1 MRRNVSLIAVVA
13 VTWILVAS
21 VYLAGAQYF
30 RTTAWVGSEE
40 LVTFIE
46 IDRVWSD

>member
-1 MRRNVSLIAVVA
+1 MRRNMSLIALVA

-30 RTTAWVGSEE
+30 RTTAWAGSEA
-40 LVTFIE
+40 VTFIE
-46 IDRVWSD
+46 GLTA